1 MKEYRESI
9 VMKEIRYLIEGAIRC
24 YESEESRINYY
35 SFILRSKGQQLV
47 LLLKIHMAEWL

>member
-1 MKEYRESI
+1 MKEYRGSV

-35 SFILRSKGQQLV
+35 NFYS
-47 LLLKIHMAEWL
+47 

>member
-24 YESEESRINYY
+24 YESEESRINYTA
-35 SFILRSKGQQLV
+35 FILRSKGQQLV